1 MDETS
6 RPEKLAAI
14 NVKHAVAN
22 IRVTAAAMSELR
34 DMVAQRSTKA
44 DGEEMEGLTVVVGEP
59 IGLLLII
66 PP

>member
-6 RPEKLAAI
+6 RPKEFAAI

-22 IRVTAAAMSELR
+22 MRETAAAMSELR

-59 IGLLLII
+59 IGMLLIL